1 MKKFLMILYN
11 ALGFTGLWL
20 APIVWWILRQ
30 GFPEMGSR
38 DISIICL
45 ALMGW
50 TTFNNFWA
58 VMCEGKR
65 FEETGIGDGLIPDTG
80 LKKESPQKRTAM
92 YPKVPPELQT
102 KKPEGIILGKYKN
115 RYVRIPSKEIYHYC
129 ILGGSGSGKS
139 STVLLD
145 TLLSNFSK
153 ETPDFSVFAIDIK
166 GELHEK
172 SVWAFSENVFVVNPS
187 DRTSTGWDAYYR
199 LRENPS
205 DDLIIEALEEISQ
218 ALIVSTNPKDH
229 FFVENARTMFT
240 GLLVYYFKQ
249 GESFI
254 DSVNKILEADAGKLI
269 ADIIKNSVPSD
280 LWHKYLAKF
289 SGKDAESVEDC
300 MVEMTTSLSVFSK
313 SDIKFCFRDNAIK
326 TDPCALLKK
335 QSVFLAI
342 PEHLLET
349 YKGIMRLCTCQ
360 IFRELERRP
369 ENEKSPILLIIDEFA
384 RLGRI
389 EGIMGALATL
399 RSKKVMLILAFQSLA
414 QCEAIYSKEES
425 RVLTDNCRVKCILE
439 VSDPQTAKTV
449 QDWCGK
455 YRDKKETLN
464 GGRNRS
470 KSYTYEDKPV
480 VEPED
485 LIKLTKK
492 QEVILVISGTGY
504 LRVKKAFY
512 FKDKTLSALAE
523 KVRQYNESIL
533 QKTFG
538 GKYL

>member
-1 MKKFLMILYN
+1 MKRILRWIHSL
-11 ALGFTGLWL
+11 AAFTGLWISPL
-20 APIVWWILRQ
+20 LFWVIRYSR
-30 GFPEMGSR
+30 PEAAGLEPAV
-38 DISIICL
+38 L
-45 ALMGW
+45 ALLPAIW
-50 TTFNNFWA
+50 ISLNNLWSVA
-58 VMCEGKR
+58 CEGKKM
-65 FEETGIGDGLIPDTG
+65 EELKIGDGLFPDTG
-80 LKKESPQKRTAM
+80 LKKESPQKRIAM
-92 YPKVPPELQT
+92 YPKVPPELQV
-102 KKPEGIILGKYKN
+102 KEPEGVVLGKYKN

-145 TLLSNFSK
+145 TLLSNFAAN
-153 ETPDFSVFAIDIK
+153 EPEYLVFAIDIK

-172 SVWAFSENVFVVNPS
+172 SVRIFSDHVFVVDPS
-187 DRTSTGWDAYYR
+187 DRTSTGWDVYYR
-199 LRENPS
+199 LREKPS

-218 ALIVSTNPKDH
+218 ALIVSTNPKDR

-269 ADIIKNSVPSD
+269 ADIIKDSVPSD
-280 LWHKYLAKF
+280 LWYKYLAKF

-313 SDIKFCFRDNAIK
+313 SDIKFCFRDNAVK
-326 TDPCALLKK
+326 ASPYSFREEK
-335 QSVFLAI
+335 SVFLSI
-342 PEHLLET
+342 PEHLLES
-349 YKGIMRLCTCQ
+349 YQAVMRLCTCQ
-360 IFRELERRP
+360 VLQELQRRS
-369 ENEKSPILLIIDEFA
+369 EQETQPILLIIDEFA
-384 RLGRI
+384 RLGRV
-389 EGIMGALATL
+389 EGIFNALATL
-399 RSKKVMLILAFQSLA
+399 RSKKVMVLLAFQSLA

-523 KVRQYNESIL
+523 KVRQYNESIS
-533 QKTFG
+533 KTCG